1 MEPMRPYV
9 DRIVNA
15 LPARDLV
22 ADLKET
28 IVKLM
33 NLNVHINDAENTILN
48 TIRIYVRSVFD
59 ALNNNDPQLIKFNGN
74 E

>member
-1 MEPMRPYV
+1 MRPYV
-9 DRIVNA
+9 DRIVKA
-15 LPARDLV
+15 LPSRDLD

-28 IVKLM
+28 IVNLM
-33 NLNVHINDAENTILN
+33 NLNVHINDAENTMLN

>member
-9 DRIVNA
+9 DRIVKT
-15 LPARDLV
+15 LPSRDLD

-28 IVKLM
+28 IVKLV
-33 NLNVHINDAENTILN
+33 NLNVHINDEENSFLN

-59 ALNNNDPQLIKFNGN
+59 ALNHNDPQLIKFNGN

>member
-1 MEPMRPYV
+1 MRPYV
-9 DRIVNA
+9 DRIVKA
-15 LPARDLV
+15 LPSRDLD